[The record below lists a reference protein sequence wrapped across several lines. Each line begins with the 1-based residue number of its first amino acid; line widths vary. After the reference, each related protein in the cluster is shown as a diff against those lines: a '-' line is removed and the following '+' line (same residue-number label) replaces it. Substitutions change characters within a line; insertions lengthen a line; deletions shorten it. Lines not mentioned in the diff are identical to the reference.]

1 MTPNPA
7 HVSGRLWL
15 WVVLLGLTGQLAW
28 TVENMYLNVFIHE
41 TITDDP
47 TVIAT
52 LVAASAAAATLA
64 TLLVGAWSDRV
75 GRRREFIAVGYVLWG
90 ITTAGFGL
98 VGVDSSVPNAVA
110 VAVIS
115 IVVLDCVMSF
125 LGSGANDAAYQAWV
139 TDQTTPANR
148 ARVDGVI
155 QTLPLLGMLIVFG
168 ALDPITQA
176 GNWTL
181 FFALVGGFTALV
193 GVIAW
198 FGVRDEA
205 TPQPSGSYLSSVL
218 HGLRPSTVRAN
229 PRLYV
234 TLLAWAVLGTSFQI
248 VLPYLIIYVQKY
260 LQIDAYAVVL
270 AGVLIGASVLS
281 VLGSRRIDP
290 RKPLERGLLA
300 LGLYVLGCV
309 LMFTARGMVP
319 VILAGIVMMGCF
331 LIVGATLSAMVRNL
345 TPPDRAGQIQGLRM
359 IAVILVPSVIGP
371 FIGAAVISGAA
382 ETYVELGVVKTVP
395 TPWIFP
401 AAALVAA
408 LTVLPLL
415 ALRRLHAGSEEPVAV
430 VSTGSTTGE
439 RTTTGE
445 RSTSGDGTTSDEE
458 MAR

>member
-1 MTPNPA
+1 MTPTSA
-7 HVSGRLWL
+7 HVPGRLWL

-47 TVIAT
+47 TVIAI
-52 LVAASAAAATLA
+52 LVASSAAAATLA

-75 GRRREFIAVGYVLWG
+75 GRRREFIAIGYVLWG

-98 VGVDSSVPNAVA
+98 VGVDSSVPSAVA

-115 IVVLDCVMSF
+115 IVALDCLMSF

-139 TDQTTPANR
+139 TDSTTPANR

-181 FFALVGGFTALV
+181 FFSLVGGFTALV

-198 FGVRDEA
+198 FGLREEA
-205 TPQPSGSYLSSVL
+205 TPQPSGSYLGSVL

-248 VLPYLIIYVQKY
+248 VLPFLIIYVQKY
-260 LQIDAYAVVL
+260 LRIDAYAVVL
-270 AGVLIGASVLS
+270 AAVLIGASVLS
-281 VLGSRRIDP
+281 VVGSRRIDP
-290 RKPLERGLLA
+290 RNPLGKGFVALA
-300 LGLYVLGCV
+300 MYVVGCV
-309 LMFTARGMVP
+309 LMFSARGMAS
-319 VILAGIVMMGCF
+319 VIIAGIVMMGMF

-345 TPPDRAGQIQGLRM
+345 TPVDRVGQIQGLRM
-359 IAVILVPSVIGP
+359 IAVILLPSVIGP

-401 AAALVAA
+401 TAALVAV
-408 LTVLPLL
+408 LTVLPML
-415 ALRRLHAGSEEPVAV
+415 ALRRLHAGTEEPVAQSV
-430 VSTGSTTGE
+430 EESPSSE
-439 RTTTGE
+439 E
-445 RSTSGDGTTSDEE
+445 ETS
-458 MAR
+458 R